1 LIRILLVDDHAVVRE
16 GYRRFLERS
25 DDLRVVGE
33 AEDADEGYRCWT
45 RHAPDVTV
53 VDLSMRGAGGLRLLQ
68 RIAAHAPGARCLVF
82 SMYED
87 AQVAQR
93 ALEAGARGYVTKNSQ
108 PEVLVQAVRAVHA
121 GQVYLSADIVQARAA
136 LDQDAQRLSSLSGK
150 EHEIFRLLAQGRSV
164 ADIAQ
169 LLNLSAKTVAN
180 HQSQIRDKL
189 GLETAAALVH
199 LALRHGVIPPDALG
213 PRLRGDDGS

>member
-1 LIRILLVDDHAVVRE
+1 MIGILLVDDHAVVRE

-25 DDLRVVGE
+25 DDLRVLGE
-33 AEDADEGYRCWT
+33 AEDAEEGYRLWQQC
-45 RHAPDVTV
+45 APDVTV
-53 VDLSMRGAGGLRLLQ
+53 VDLSMRGTGGLRLLQ
-68 RIAAHAPGARCLVF
+68 RVTARAPSARCLVF

-87 AQVAQR
+87 ALVAQR
-93 ALEAGARGYVTKNSQ
+93 ALEAGARGYVTKSSQ

-121 GQVYLSADIVQARAA
+121 GEVYLSADIVQGRAA
-136 LDQDAQRLSSLSGK
+136 LAQDAGRLATLTGK

-164 ADIAQ
+164 ADIAS

-189 GLETAAALVH
+189 GLATAAALVH
-199 LALRHGVIPPDALG
+199 LALRHGVIEATP
-213 PRLRGDDGS
+213 

>member
-1 LIRILLVDDHAVVRE
+1 MIRILLVDDHAVVRE

-33 AEDADEGYRCWT
+33 AEEADEGHRLWLQC
-45 RHAPDVTV
+45 APDVTV
-53 VDLSMRGAGGLRLLQ
+53 VDLSMRGAGGMSLLM
-68 RIAAHAPGARCLVF
+68 RIAARAPDARCLVF

-87 AQVAQR
+87 ALVAQR
-93 ALEAGARGYVTKNSQ
+93 ALEAGARGYVTKSSQ

-121 GQVYLSADIVQARAA
+121 GGIYLSADIVQRRTAMAEDAR
-136 LDQDAQRLSSLSGK
+136 RLATLTGK
-150 EHEIFRLLAQGRSV
+150 EHETFRLLAQGRTV
-164 ADIAQ
+164 ADIAR

-189 GLETAAALVH
+189 GVATPAALVH
-199 LALRHGVIPPDALG
+199 LALRHGLIESPAPGLG
-213 PRLRGDDGS
+213 

>member
-1 LIRILLVDDHAVVRE
+1 MIRILLVDDHAVVRE

-25 DDLRVVGE
+25 DDLRVLGE
-33 AEDADEGYRCWT
+33 AEDADEGYRLWQQC
-45 RHAPDVTV
+45 APDVMV

-68 RIAAHAPGARCLVF
+68 RVTARAPSARCLVF

-87 AQVAQR
+87 ALVAQR
-93 ALEAGARGYVTKNSQ
+93 ALEAGARGYVTKSSQ

-121 GQVYLSADIVQARAA
+121 GEVYLSADIVQGRAA
-136 LDQDAQRLSSLSGK
+136 LAEDAGRLATLTGK

-164 ADIAQ
+164 ADIAG

-189 GLETAAALVH
+189 GLATAAALVH
-199 LALRHGVIPPDALG
+199 LALRHGVIDAA
-213 PRLRGDDGS
+213 P

>member
-1 LIRILLVDDHAVVRE
+1 LIRILLVDDHAVVRA

-25 DDLRVVGE
+25 EGLGVVGE
-33 AEDADEGYRCWT
+33 AADGDEGYSQWT
-45 RHAPDVTV
+45 RCEPDVTV
-53 VDLSMRGAGGLRLLQ
+53 LDLAMGGAGGLLLLA
-68 RIAAHAPGARCLVF
+68 RIAARSPAARCLVF

-93 ALEAGARGYVTKNSQ
+93 ALRAGARGYVTKSSQ

-136 LDQDAQRLSSLSGK
+136 LAEDAGRLATLSGK
-150 EHEIFRLLAQGRSV
+150 ELEIFRLLAQGCSV
-164 ADIAQ
+164 PDIAR
-169 LLNLSAKTVAN
+169 LLKLSAKTVSN

-189 GLETAAALVH
+189 GIATPAALVH
-199 LALRHGVIPPDALG
+199 LALRHGVIEPE
-213 PRLRGDDGS
+213 PRVTPG